1 MKGTGYGLNGKL
13 YVIIYPDS
21 RFYPSKFYGERAAD
35 LPIGRQAAGMTTH
48 LSGLKT
54 ITILTMK
61 DLLISQD
68 ENGEWIVTNEK
79 IPGFIAKGKT
89 QREAIDKM
97 KQALSVYFPCGDC
110 KESE

>member
-1 MKGTGYGLNGKL
+1 MKGAGYGLNGKL
-13 YVIIYPDS
+13 YVIIYLDF
-21 RFYPSKFYGERAAD
+21 RSKD
-35 LPIGRQAAGMTTH
+35 LSIGRQAAGMTTH

-61 DLLISQD
+61 ELLISQD
-68 ENGEWIVTNEK
+68 ENGEWFVTNEK
-79 IPGFIAKGKT
+79 IPGFIARGKT
-89 QREAIDKM
+89 QSEAIDKM